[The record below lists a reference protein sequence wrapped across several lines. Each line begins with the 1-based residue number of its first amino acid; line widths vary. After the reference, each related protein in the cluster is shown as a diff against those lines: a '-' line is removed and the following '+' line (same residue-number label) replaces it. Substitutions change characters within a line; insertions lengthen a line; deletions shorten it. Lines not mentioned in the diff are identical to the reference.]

1 MIFTLCLCSVPIFIS
16 QDLYEY
22 FLGYFRT
29 AAHNVSTRS
38 AITAART
45 PDTARKPSIFN
56 KLTKHIPHAQMRQHP
71 HLLSLLWLRSSQFLC
86 ITYICQASLLTDFG
100 CDTHTDAEPAKQI
113 LTPSEGWRISKIKK
127 AKNANTACENVIDVS
142 FNIYKHMKKRMKSSV
157 EHTRLLD
164 TLEPTLFE
172 NLNKA
177 IVYRYYV
184 YIYYICFIVMVITST
199 TT

>member
-1 MIFTLCLCSVPIFIS
+1 
-16 QDLYEY
+16 
-22 FLGYFRT
+22 
-29 AAHNVSTRS
+29 
-38 AITAART
+38 
-45 PDTARKPSIFN
+45 
-56 KLTKHIPHAQMRQHP
+56 
-71 HLLSLLWLRSSQFLC
+71 
-86 ITYICQASLLTDFG
+86 
-100 CDTHTDAEPAKQI
+100 
-113 LTPSEGWRISKIKK
+113 
-127 AKNANTACENVIDVS
+127 
-142 FNIYKHMKKRMKSSV
+142 MKKRMKSSV